1 MSYVRIDCLERKK
14 KEKRKKRKLNLEK
27 NGGMVIGGVYLLN
40 EIPGTSGVKAIN
52 FIYGCMKR
60 PMHHALLHHPSHL
73 NVIEN

>member
-1 MSYVRIDCLERKK
+1 M
-14 KEKRKKRKLNLEK
+14 
-27 NGGMVIGGVYLLN
+27 IGGVYLLN

-60 PMHHALLHHPSHL
+60 SMHHALLHHPSHL